1 MMDTRERSVKISS
14 RARAYSYTVDYETIP
29 RIRRERLVSASDSS
43 RLLSPPPLPTRR
55 VASRHVSSPS
65 SAPGGGGAAKT
76 SDALVPPNPKLL
88 DIAARI
94 PSLFVFT
101 IGA

>member
-1 MMDTRERSVKISS
+1 MMNTRETLYKNVVA
-14 RARAYSYTVDYETIP
+14 RARAYSYP
-29 RIRRERLVSASDSS
+29 RKTARRYRGFDANRAS
-43 RLLSPPPLPTRR
+43 PLPTRR
-55 VASRHVSSPS
+55 VASRHVSSSS